1 MEYIIIYKSR
11 EENLENYSFN
21 INVLINH
28 YRFLS
33 ESLTRRIDQK
43 LNEILPK
50 MFYEVEPLREK
61 ARFGIKVRVLDDHV
75 SSIVKKFITPT
86 NEELHNVECELYIS
100 SERWEERKWL

>member
-1 MEYIIIYKSR
+1 MEHIIIYKSK
-11 EENLENYSFN
+11 EENFESYSSGSLDV
-21 INVLINH
+21 IINH

-75 SSIVKKFITPT
+75 SSIVKKFIIPT
-86 NEELHNVECELYIS
+86 NEELHNVEQELHIS
-100 SERWEERKWL
+100 IEEKRKK

>member
-1 MEYIIIYKSR
+1 MEYIIIYKSK
-11 EENLENYSFN
+11 EENLENYSFSVD
-21 INVLINH
+21 ILINH
-28 YRFLS
+28 YIFLS

-86 NEELHNVECELYIS
+86 NEELHNVEQELHIS
-100 SERWEERKWL
+100 IEEWKE